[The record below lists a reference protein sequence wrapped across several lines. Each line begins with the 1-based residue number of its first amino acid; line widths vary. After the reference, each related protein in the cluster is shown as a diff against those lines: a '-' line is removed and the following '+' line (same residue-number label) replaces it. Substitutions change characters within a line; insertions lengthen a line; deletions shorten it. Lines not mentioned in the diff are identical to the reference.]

1 MREPHNIDFSFGAS
15 GMCFDG
21 ALANLVSL
29 LPFEKEPV
37 VLIAT
42 NITFVCTTP
51 EVDTEAKRALKHQ
64 EHLKCRGF
72 PSCEPSEPI

>member
-15 GMCFDG
+15 GMCVDG
-21 ALANLVSL
+21 ALPDLVSL

-42 NITFVCTTP
+42 GITCVCTTP
-51 EVDTEAKRALKHQ
+51 EVDAEAKRALKHQ
-64 EHLKCRGF
+64 EHLKW
-72 PSCEPSEPI
+72 